1 MKKPVYLLLLPTL
14 LFALYGCD
22 QPQSSGQATT
32 ATAAPAPEGPVVA
45 TVNGAPIMKSVL
57 DVYGAQRK
65 AKQGEG
71 EQIDDQEI
79 LNEVISLELMRQE
92 GVSKGL
98 DTSPTV
104 VATLDQQ
111 TRTLLA
117 GAAIRDFVQ
126 NNPVTDEQA
135 KAVYDKEIGKP
146 GTEYKARHILVKTQ
160 EEAEKIIS
168 ELDKGGDFS
177 ALAKEKSTDT
187 SASEG
192 GELGWFSTA
201 QMVQP
206 FSDTLVGLK
215 KGSYTEE
222 PVQTQ
227 FGWHVILLEDTREST
242 PPAFDDEY
250 KARHILVKTKEEAK
264 EIISQLNKGGDF
276 IALAKEKSTDTSA
289 SEGGELGWLST
300 TQMEEQMGEPFA
312 DAVAGLNK
320 GSYTEEPVQTQF
332 GWNVILLE
340 GTRGGIKDRLKM
352 LIANQQLQQHIQQ
365 VREAAKIEIIGK

>member
-1 MKKPVYLLLLPTL
+1 MKKPVYLLLPVL

-22 QPQSSGQATT
+22 QPQTSHQA
-32 ATAAPAPEGPVVA
+32 ATAPAAPVPEGPVVA

-57 DVYGAQRK
+57 DIYGAQRK
-65 AKQGEG
+65 ANQGEG
-71 EQIDDQEI
+71 EKVDDQEI

-92 GVSKGL
+92 AVSEGL
-98 DTSPTV
+98 NTNPTII
-104 VATLDQQ
+104 ATMDQQ

-117 GAAIRDFVQ
+117 GAAIRDYVQ
-126 NNPVTDEQA
+126 KNPVTDEQA
-135 KAVYDKEIGKP
+135 RQVYDKEIGKP
-146 GTEYKARHILVKTQ
+146 GTEYNARHILVKTR
-160 EEAEKIIS
+160 EEAEEIIH

-206 FSDTLVGLK
+206 FADAVAGLK

-242 PPAFDDEY
+242 PPAFDD
-250 KARHILVKTKEEAK
+250 
-264 EIISQLNKGGDF
+264 
-276 IALAKEKSTDTSA
+276 
-289 SEGGELGWLST
+289 
-300 TQMEEQMGEPFA
+300 
-312 DAVAGLNK
+312 
-320 GSYTEEPVQTQF
+320 
-332 GWNVILLE
+332 
-340 GTRGGIKDRLKM
+340 IKDRLKV
-352 LIANQQLQQHIQQ
+352 LVANQQLQKHIQQ
-365 VREAAKIEIIGK
+365 VRETAKIEITAK

>member
-1 MKKPVYLLLLPTL
+1 MKKPVYLLLLPIL
-14 LFALYGCD
+14 LSAMYGCD
-22 QPQSSGQATT
+22 QPQSPRQVAT
-32 ATAAPAPEGPVVA
+32 ATAAPVPEGPVVA

-57 DVYGAQRK
+57 DIYGAQRK
-65 AKQGEG
+65 ASQGEG
-71 EQIDDQEI
+71 EKVDDQEI

-104 VATLDQQ
+104 VATMDQQ

-117 GAAIRDFVQ
+117 GVAIRDFVQ

-135 KAVYDKEIGKP
+135 RAVYDKEIGKP
-146 GTEYKARHILVKTQ
+146 GTEYKARHILVKTR
-160 EEAEKIIS
+160 EEAEELIH

-192 GELGWFSTA
+192 GDLGWFSTA

-206 FSDTLVGLK
+206 FADTVAGLK

-242 PPAFDDEY
+242 PPAFDD
-250 KARHILVKTKEEAK
+250 
-264 EIISQLNKGGDF
+264 
-276 IALAKEKSTDTSA
+276 
-289 SEGGELGWLST
+289 
-300 TQMEEQMGEPFA
+300 
-312 DAVAGLNK
+312 
-320 GSYTEEPVQTQF
+320 
-332 GWNVILLE
+332 
-340 GTRGGIKDRLKM
+340 IKDRLKV
-352 LIANQQLQQHIQQ
+352 LVANQQLQKHIQQ
-365 VREAAKIEIIGK
+365 IREASKIEITGK

>member
-1 MKKPVYLLLLPTL
+1 MKKTVYLLLAPIL
-14 LFALYGCD
+14 LFAMYGCK
-22 QPQSSGQATT
+22 QPQSTGQAAT
-32 ATAAPAPEGPVVA
+32 ATAAPVPEGPVVA
-45 TVNGAPIMKSVL
+45 TVNGTPIMKSVL
-57 DVYGAQRK
+57 DVYGAQRN
-65 AKQGEG
+65 AKQNKG
-71 EQIDDQEI
+71 EQVDDQEI

-92 GVSKGL
+92 SVKNGL
-98 DTSPTV
+98 DTSPTI

-126 NNPVTDEQA
+126 KNPVSDEQA
-135 KAVYDKEIGKP
+135 RAVYDREIGKP
-146 GTEYKARHILVKTQ
+146 GTEYKARHILVKTR

-177 ALAKEKSTDT
+177 ALAREKSTDT

-192 GELGWFSTA
+192 GDLGWFSTA

-206 FSDTLVGLK
+206 FSDALAGLK

-242 PPAFDDEY
+242 PPAFDD
-250 KARHILVKTKEEAK
+250 
-264 EIISQLNKGGDF
+264 
-276 IALAKEKSTDTSA
+276 
-289 SEGGELGWLST
+289 
-300 TQMEEQMGEPFA
+300 
-312 DAVAGLNK
+312 
-320 GSYTEEPVQTQF
+320 
-332 GWNVILLE
+332 
-340 GTRGGIKDRLKM
+340 IKDRLKV
-352 LIANQQLQQHIQQ
+352 LVANQQLQQHIQQ

>member
-1 MKKPVYLLLLPTL
+1 MKKTVYLLLLPIL
-14 LFALYGCD
+14 LFAMYGCD
-22 QPQSSGQATT
+22 QPQSPRQV
-32 ATAAPAPEGPVVA
+32 ATAAAAPVPEGPVVA

-57 DVYGAQRK
+57 DIYGAQRK
-65 AKQGEG
+65 ASQGEG
-71 EQIDDQEI
+71 EKVDDQEI

-117 GAAIRDFVQ
+117 GVAIRDFVQ

-135 KAVYDKEIGKP
+135 REVYNREIGKP
-146 GTEYKARHILVKTQ
+146 GTEYKARHILVETR
-160 EEAEKIIS
+160 EEAEELIH

-192 GELGWFSTA
+192 GDLGWFSTA

-206 FSDTLVGLK
+206 FADTVAGLK

-242 PPAFDDEY
+242 PPAFDD
-250 KARHILVKTKEEAK
+250 
-264 EIISQLNKGGDF
+264 
-276 IALAKEKSTDTSA
+276 
-289 SEGGELGWLST
+289 
-300 TQMEEQMGEPFA
+300 
-312 DAVAGLNK
+312 
-320 GSYTEEPVQTQF
+320 
-332 GWNVILLE
+332 
-340 GTRGGIKDRLKM
+340 IKDRLKV
-352 LIANQQLQQHIQQ
+352 LVANQQLQQHIQQ
-365 VREAAKIEIIGK
+365 AREAAKIEITGK

>member
-1 MKKPVYLLLLPTL
+1 MKKPVYLLLPIL
-14 LFALYGCD
+14 LFTLYGCD
-22 QPQSSGQATT
+22 QLQTSHPSATAT
-32 ATAAPAPEGPVVA
+32 ATAAPVPEGPVVA

-57 DVYGAQRK
+57 DIYGAQRN

-71 EQIDDQEI
+71 EQVDDQEI

-92 GVSKGL
+92 SVKKGL

-104 VATLDQQ
+104 IATMDQQ

-117 GAAIRDFVQ
+117 GVAIRDFVQ
-126 NNPVTDEQA
+126 NNPVTDEQVR
-135 KAVYDKEIGKP
+135 AVYDKEIGKP
-146 GTEYKARHILVKTQ
+146 GTEYKARHILVKTR
-160 EEAEKIIS
+160 EEAEEIIH

-206 FSDTLVGLK
+206 FADALVELK

-242 PPAFDDEY
+242 PPAFDD
-250 KARHILVKTKEEAK
+250 
-264 EIISQLNKGGDF
+264 
-276 IALAKEKSTDTSA
+276 
-289 SEGGELGWLST
+289 
-300 TQMEEQMGEPFA
+300 
-312 DAVAGLNK
+312 
-320 GSYTEEPVQTQF
+320 
-332 GWNVILLE
+332 
-340 GTRGGIKDRLKM
+340 IKDRLKV
-352 LIANQQLQQHIQQ
+352 LVANQQLQQHIQQ
-365 VREAAKIEIIGK
+365 VREAAKIEITGK

>member
-1 MKKPVYLLLLPTL
+1 MKKPVYLLLTPIL
-14 LFALYGCD
+14 LFAMYGCD
-22 QPQSSGQATT
+22 QPKSPGRAAT
-32 ATAAPAPEGPVVA
+32 ATAAPEPEGPVVA

-57 DVYGAQRK
+57 DVYAAERNLK
-65 AKQGEG
+65 KGEG

-92 GVSKGL
+92 SVSKGL
-98 DTSPTV
+98 DTSPAI

-117 GAAIRDFVQ
+117 GAAIRDFVK
-126 NNPVTDEQA
+126 NNPVTDEQVR
-135 KAVYDKEIGKP
+135 AVYDKEIGKP
-146 GTEYKARHILVKTQ
+146 GTEYKARHILVKTR
-160 EEAEKIIS
+160 EEAEEIIH

-206 FSDTLVGLK
+206 FADALVELK

-242 PPAFDDEY
+242 PPAFDD
-250 KARHILVKTKEEAK
+250 
-264 EIISQLNKGGDF
+264 
-276 IALAKEKSTDTSA
+276 
-289 SEGGELGWLST
+289 
-300 TQMEEQMGEPFA
+300 
-312 DAVAGLNK
+312 
-320 GSYTEEPVQTQF
+320 
-332 GWNVILLE
+332 
-340 GTRGGIKDRLKM
+340 IKDRLKV
-352 LIANQQLQQHIQQ
+352 LVANQQLQQHIQQ
-365 VREAAKIEIIGK
+365 VREAAKIEITGK